1 MYKLI
6 LMAGIPGSGKSTYC
20 QKLIKEKENYVAISR
35 DIIRFQLLEP
45 GDSYFSKEKEVYKNF
60 VSVIKQELLAGKTVI
75 ADQTSLTAAAR
86 QKLVDALDLKDQ
98 LEVTVIYIKA
108 SLEDALHYNSL
119 REGLKRVPP
128 EIIKDMSESF
138 EEPTAAEQYI
148 NKYIV
153 VKNENK
159 IFTIVKEKNFGKNK
173 IWFTSDLHFNHDKP
187 FIYKDRG
194 YSSIEEHN
202 EALIKNWNEKIKN
215 SDEVYLLG
223 DVCMGEDIEAN
234 IKLLKRLK
242 GNIHLITGN
251 HDTDKR
257 IENFKKN
264 HIFTEIIPVG
274 TMFKYRKWIFILSH
288 YPMIVSNYDDK
299 FKKIWNLC
307 GHTHT
312 TAKFEER
319 IFNSYNVGV
328 DAHNNFP
335 IEIEEIIAD
344 LKSL

>member
-6 LMAGIPGSGKSTYC
+6 LMVGIPGSGKSTYC
-20 QKLIKEKENYVAISR
+20 QKLIKENKNYIIVSR
-35 DIIRFQLLEP
+35 DIIRFQLLQP
-45 GDSYFSKEKEVYKNF
+45 GDGYFSREKEVYKNF
-60 VSVIKQELLAGKTVI
+60 ISTIKQELLAGKTVI
-75 ADQTSLTAAAR
+75 ADQTSLTPAAR
-86 QKLVDALDLKDQ
+86 EKIIKALDLGNQ
-98 LEVTVIYIKA
+98 LELTVIYVKTP
-108 SLEDALHYNSL
+108 LEDALHYNSL

-128 EIIKDMSESF
+128 EIIKDMYDNF

-159 IFTIVKEKNFGKNK
+159 IFTIVKEKNFGNNK

-194 YSSIEEHN
+194 FSSIEEHN
-202 EALIKNWNEKIKN
+202 EAIIKNWNEKVK
-215 SDEVYLLG
+215 SGDEVYLLG

-234 IKLLKRLK
+234 LELLKRLK
-242 GNIHLITGN
+242 GNIYLITGN
-251 HDTDKR
+251 HDTNKR
-257 IENFKKN
+257 IEYFKN
-264 HIFTEIIPVG
+264 SHIFTEIIPVG
-274 TMFKYRKWIFILSH
+274 TMLKHRKWEFILTH
-288 YPMIVSNYDDK
+288 YPMMVSNQDDK
-299 FKKIWNLC
+299 YKKIWNLC

-312 TAKFEER
+312 KDKFEN
-319 IFNSYNVGV
+319 IKYNSYNVGV
-328 DAHNNFP
+328 DAHHNFP